1 MSDSVH
7 VTFIH
12 GVGNKPTPTDLRRV
26 WLEALARPVK
36 KDEGFDLE
44 AVGVSAS
51 FVYWASFFYENPL
64 PASDYENID
73 DALLSSEEGD
83 LELEDDDWTRS
94 MLEKFPEANAAEP
107 EDSTSEEP
115 LDEFER
121 IPLPW
126 FVKRRLMRRFVKET
140 HDYLFNTDGMRDKIR
155 AMVVEDLDRVPA
167 GTRHVLAG
175 HSQGSIIAYDVLTG
189 VPECKEI
196 DGFLTLGSPLGIDE
210 IQDKLVWT
218 RKDGFPGK
226 VRERWVNIFD
236 PLDVIARLDPKLA
249 NDFRQDGRKVVQDV
263 KQTNKG
269 VWRHSAT
276 KYFKHRKLRHQLR
289 LLSNREDA

>member
-12 GVGNKPTPTDLRRV
+12 GVGNKPAPTDLRRI

-36 KDEGFDLE
+36 TDQGFDLE

-51 FVYWASFFYENPL
+51 FVYWASFFYEQPL

-73 DALLSSEEGD
+73 STLASSEGD
-83 LELEDDDWTRS
+83 DPELADDDWTRS
-94 MLEKFPEANAAEP
+94 MLEKFPEANAP
-107 EDSTSEEP
+107 EP
-115 LDEFER
+115 LESTAEETQDEFER

-126 FVKRRLMRRFVKET
+126 FVKRSLMRRFVKET
-140 HDYLFNTDGMRDKIR
+140 HDYLFNVDNIRDKIR

-175 HSQGSIIAYDVLTG
+175 HSQGSIIAYDVLTS
-189 VPECKEI
+189 VPECKEV

-210 IQDKLVWT
+210 IQDKLDWT
-218 RKDGFPGK
+218 REDGFPGK
-226 VRERWVNIFD
+226 VRDQWVNVFD
-236 PLDVIARLDPKLA
+236 PLDAIARLDPRLA
-249 NDFRQDGRKVVQDV
+249 NDFRKGDRKVVRDIKQD
-263 KQTNKG
+263 NKG

-276 KYFKHRKLRHQLR
+276 KYFHHQKLRHQLR